1 LKKANIGEEYG
12 TIYQY
17 NMIPYSSSKWYHFL
31 YQYGSIFS
39 SNMDIIEI
47 EDFSSSFSKQA
58 FLFFEIVAF
67 SFSG

>member
-1 LKKANIGEEYG
+1 
-12 TIYQY
+12 
-17 NMIPYSSSKWYHFL
+17 MVPYSSSKWYHFL
-31 YQYGSIFS
+31 MKYGSIFS

-58 FLFFEIVAF
+58 FLFFEMVTF